1 MYKRQG
7 NNAAAAAAAADGDGD
22 ESVADVGA
30 DSSRVQGVQLSQ
42 GAVSTRLHSTS
53 SR

>member
-1 MYKRQG
+1 VI
-7 NNAAAAAAAADGDGD
+7 NAAAAAAAAADDDDD
-22 ESVADVGA
+22 EKMLMMVHVGA

-53 SR
+53 TR